1 MALSALVWNSF
12 GLFLLSIEAAFDAP
26 RAAVAMAFSI
36 FALAGALSA
45 PLVGVAFGRWGSR
58 RVLVSL
64 SALMGACLVATAA
77 ASGVWTIWISYG
89 VVGGVA
95 SHAFGSY
102 VVFMVMARRFR
113 RRPAT
118 AMAVADAGSGLS
130 VFLVLPLLEQ
140 GISAFGWRATYMA
153 IAVVMATAG
162 ILLHAFVL
170 DAVRPPAAL
179 PAGGLGQAVL
189 LRPRLL
195 VLALAFL
202 CGSGA
207 YQGLMT
213 SHIALMA
220 EHGIPLDTAA
230 TVAAVGGLAIFLW
243 RLVCGW
249 LCDRWSMAGV
259 MVLAAVAGVSTFVAL
274 GAIMAGA
281 PLAGV
286 ALWSYPVTLGIAFG
300 GTQIILAVAAM
311 QLSTA
316 DSYPVVYG
324 VGRLASGLG
333 MAIGPLLAAAAHDA
347 TADHGLAMTG
357 LAGATALHFAGFV
370 WTIRRA
376 TRRTGNDRGASRP
389 D

>member
-12 GLFLLSIEAAFDAP
+12 GLFLLSLEAAFSAP
-26 RAAVAMAFSI
+26 RAAVAAAFSV
-36 FALAGALSA
+36 FALFGALSA
-45 PLVGVAFGRWGSR
+45 PFVGMAMDRLGSR

-64 SALMGACLVATAA
+64 SAIMGACLLATAA
-77 ASGVWTIWISYG
+77 APGVWTIWISFG

-95 SHAFGSY
+95 AHAFGSY
-102 VVFMVMARRFR
+102 VVFMAMARRFR

-140 GISAFGWRATYMA
+140 SIAAFGWRTTYVA

-162 ILLHAFVL
+162 ILLHALVF
-170 DAVRPPAAL
+170 DPIRPPGRAAARL
-179 PAGGLGQAVL
+179 VGSAL

-207 YQGLMT
+207 FQGLLT
-213 SHIALMA
+213 SQIALMA

-243 RLVCGW
+243 RLLCGW
-249 LCDRWSMAGV
+249 LCDRWSVAGV
-259 MVLAAVAGVSTFVAL
+259 MVLAAIAGASAFVAL
-274 GAIMAGA
+274 GWIMASGPRA
-281 PLAGV
+281 HL

-300 GTQIILAVAAM
+300 GTQIILAIAAM
-311 QLSTA
+311 RLSTA

-347 TADHGLAMTG
+347 TSGHGLSMTI
-357 LAGATALHFAGFV
+357 LAGATALHFSGFV
-370 WTIRRA
+370 WTIRGA
-376 TRRTGNDRGASRP
+376 KMRTGDNSVAH
-389 D
+389 